1 MTPTPQQTTAMQL
14 LRRQTQLLENS
25 YELQTIILRRLQ
37 ERDEA
42 FAKWMH
48 MIAEEQRE
56 QRRILKNMSTLA
68 KLLMTLVVLGLAI
81 WFCSAAGLR

>member
-1 MTPTPQQTTAMQL
+1 MTATPEQTAAMQL

-25 YELQTIILRRLQ
+25 CELQTIILRRLQ

-56 QRRILKNMSTLA
+56 QRRIMKNLSTLA
-68 KLLMTLVVLGLAI
+68 QLLMTLVVLGLAI
-81 WFCSAAGLR
+81 WFCSVAGLR